1 MSRRRIVAI
10 VAASVIGLLIVVVV
24 GAVLIATHTDFGRTR
39 LRSLAADYLARA
51 LKGRGTIYLGRIDGG
66 LFTGFTIDS
75 LEIRDAD
82 DSLFVATGP
91 VHAEYNPN
99 DLVDKRILFS
109 RLEITRPRINLR
121 RHADRSW
128 NFQRIFPSGPKTPRP
143 PQLRF
148 GDYIVSYSTTIR
160 DGTVTITEPWAPP
173 DSLRGARADSAVR
186 VALAS
191 SDHDIRRTGEGL
203 KQTRRWT
210 GLELQSPRIRIADPD
225 SAGQQFII
233 GQLDVNES
241 DPPFRIRNARGP
253 VRLLGDT
260 AWLQIAHFDLPGST
274 GSASGRVSWG
284 GDHPILYSV
293 HVTGDSV
300 SLADIHWVHSTL
312 PTSGGGSLSVDI
324 RNEAADPHV
333 LDFAIS
339 GMDVRTTKSRL
350 RGAMTFGVGAPILIV
365 KNVTLDAEPL
375 DFDLLRTFNGGTFPA
390 DFQGTIT
397 GTIRAR
403 GGPLNR
409 WMVDNADLTFHDA
422 HVPGATTSLVARGG
436 LDILVPSN
444 TIFRALDVNLKR
456 LDLRT
461 PQFLFPSFPRL
472 RGTITGTTRLDSVW
486 TDLRFSQAD
495 LTHRDAPGPPSHFT
509 GNGRVTYGD
518 TLRFAL
524 NLQASPLSFTTMAQ
538 SYPAIRLRGSYTGP
552 IHASGTMADLDLSS
566 TMAGA
571 AGDLSVDGHFDFA
584 APGYAARATGSVT
597 NLNVRT
603 LMESSRY
610 PATQL
615 TGTFRSDVRGDSIAN
630 LDGSLLFALDR
641 SRVDSVRVFPSVAAF
656 TFGGGRVRVDS
667 LRVETSAANLSAAGG
682 LGLAPT
688 TSDSLGYTL
697 MVDTLGGLRPWLHP
711 RSSPRGAAVLALAD
725 PASSIDP
732 AQLAAAIADSLGG
745 RIVSKGAL
753 TGNIDT
759 LAANGTL
766 TGEDLFFGGD
776 LARHLSGAYHFRGLP
791 AASVGTL
798 EVQLDSVLFAG
809 MHLSPVSAELRL
821 RDRSTGML
829 GLDFSSALPGD
840 AYKAALLLSFQR
852 FADSLVLVLDTARV
866 SFPDHAWSLA
876 FPARV
881 VSDSSATRVDSLVV
895 QTGGSTMAR
904 FTGRFPVSGDV
915 RASLQM
921 DSLPLH
927 DLGMLA
933 QTGVPLG
940 GTGSVT
946 ATLTGTRANPI
957 MHVAGRFGDARYG
970 GFHLPVFSASGD
982 YADRRLN
989 AGLQLYRNGKQVM
1002 TGTASLPMNLA
1013 LESVPQRM
1021 LDDSLRGAV
1030 HADSVDLSILETI
1043 SPQLTHATGTTTTDM
1058 RIGGTWTHP
1067 TLGGQFRI
1075 NDGAVTLAKAGIRL
1089 RAMNADIR
1097 FTADS
1102 IEINQLQASSGSQ
1115 PGSRMLLTGSIVTP
1129 NLRESRDFGFNLK
1142 ISSSGFEAINQPSLA
1157 RLDISG
1163 GLQLTGTLERP
1174 VLSGDV
1180 IVDRGSLHI
1189 SDISQK
1195 PVVNLNDPEFYNIVD
1210 TSLVAN
1216 QGLVQ
1221 RLPPE
1226 LERAVENLRV
1236 PSLSIRIGDD
1246 VWLRS
1251 SEANIKLAGSV
1262 DLTKLGNQRLESGT
1276 LRVSRGTYRL
1286 NLGLVQRTFQVDSGF
1301 VTFYGDPNIPAE
1313 LNIWAAYTVRQA
1325 NHENGQD
1332 VTIVAH
1338 IGGTLT
1344 QPRLELASNER
1355 IPLSNTEILS
1365 YLLVGQ
1371 PTFASGTD
1379 AASTDALQSAAAALL
1394 PSEGAVL
1401 ERALT
1406 DQIRFIDYVQVQTG
1420 GTGTQALFSNTG
1432 ASNVLAGT
1440 RIGLGKQIGEKTF
1453 ITANAGLCQLTGA
1466 QAGTSFASSLG
1477 VTIEQQLA
1485 HGFSVEASV
1494 EPSSVAL
1501 QCRPGLTNIGNRPP
1515 QYGFDLFREFSF

>member
-10 VAASVIGLLIVVVV
+10 VAASVIALLIVIVV
-24 GAVLIATHTDFGRTR
+24 GAVMVATHTDFGRTR
-39 LRSLAADYLARA
+39 LRSLAAGYLARA
-51 LKGRGTIYLGRIDGG
+51 VKGRGTIYLGRIEGG
-66 LFTGFTIDS
+66 LFTGLTIDS
-75 LEIRDAD
+75 LELRDAD
-82 DSLFVATGP
+82 DSLVLATGP

-99 DLVDKRILFS
+99 DLIDKRILLS
-109 RLEITRPRINLR
+109 RLEITRPHINLR

-128 NFQRIFPSGPKTPRP
+128 NFQRIFPPGPKKPHP
-143 PQLRF
+143 PQLQF
-148 GDYIVSYSTTIR
+148 GDYIVSDTVIIR

-191 SDHDIRRTGEGL
+191 DEHEIRRTSEGL
-203 KQTRRWT
+203 KLTRRWT
-210 GLELQSPRIRIADPD
+210 GLELRSPRIRIADPD
-225 SAGQQFII
+225 NAGQQFIV

-253 VRLLGDT
+253 IRLLGDT
-260 AWLQIAHFDLPGST
+260 VWLQIAHFDLPGST
-274 GSASGRVSWG
+274 GRASGRVSWG
-284 GDHPILYSV
+284 GDHPIAYAV
-293 HVTGDSV
+293 HVIGDSV
-300 SLADIHWVHSTL
+300 SLADIHWVHNTL
-312 PTSGGGSLSVDI
+312 PTSGGGSLTLDI
-324 RNEAADPHV
+324 RNEAGNPQV
-333 LDFAIS
+333 LDFAVS
-339 GMDVRTTKSRL
+339 RMDVRTTKSRL
-350 RGAMTFGVGAPILIV
+350 QGGMTFGVGAPVLIV
-365 KNVTLDAEPL
+365 KDVVLDAEPL
-375 DFDLLRTFNGGTFPA
+375 NFDLLRTFNGGTFPA

-422 HVPGATTSLVARGG
+422 HVPGATTSLTARGG
-436 LDILVPSN
+436 LDILVPSSA
-444 TIFRALDVNLKR
+444 TFRALDVNLKP

-461 PQFLFPSFPRL
+461 PRFLFQSFPRL
-472 RGTITGTTRLDSVW
+472 RGTITGTARLDSVW

-495 LTHRDAPGPPSHFT
+495 LTHHDAPGPPSHFT
-509 GNGRVTYGD
+509 GSGRVTYGD
-518 TLRFAL
+518 IMRFAL
-524 NLQASPLSFTTMAQ
+524 NLQAEPLSFTTMAQ
-538 SYPAIRLRGSYTGP
+538 SYPAIQLRGSYTGP
-552 IHASGTMADLDLSS
+552 LHASGTMGDLDLSS
-566 TMAGA
+566 TLSGA

-603 LMESSRY
+603 LMESSQY

-630 LDGSLLFALDR
+630 LDGSVLLALDR

-656 TFGGGRVRVDS
+656 TFGGGRVHVDS

-682 LGLAPT
+682 LGLGPSS
-688 TSDSLGYTL
+688 SDSLEYTL
-697 MVDTLGGLRPWLHP
+697 MVDTLGGLRPYLHP
-711 RSSPRGAAVLALAD
+711 RRSPRGAAVLALAD

-732 AQLAAAIADSLGG
+732 EQLAAVIADSLGG
-745 RIVSKGAL
+745 RIVSKGTL

-759 LAANGTL
+759 LRADGTL

-791 AASVGTL
+791 KAPVGML
-798 EVQLDSVLFAG
+798 KAQLDSVLFAG
-809 MHLSPVSAELRL
+809 MHLSPVSAALSM
-821 RDRSTGML
+821 RDRSTGTL
-829 GLDFSSALPGD
+829 GLDFMSALAGD
-840 AYKAALLLSFQR
+840 AYQAALLLSFQR

-876 FPARV
+876 APARV
-881 VSDSSATRVDSLVV
+881 VSDSVATSVDSVIV
-895 QTGGSTMAR
+895 QSGGSRMAT

-915 RASLQM
+915 RATLQM

-933 QTGVPLG
+933 QTTVPLG
-940 GTGSVT
+940 GTGSVS
-946 ATLTGTRANPI
+946 ATLKGTRASPI
-957 MHVAGRFGDARYG
+957 IHFSGQFGDARYG
-970 GFHLPVFSASGD
+970 EFHLPVFSASGD

-989 AGLQLYRNGKQVM
+989 AALQLYRNGKQVM

-1058 RIGGTWTHP
+1058 LIGGTWTHP
-1067 TLGGQFRI
+1067 TLNGQFRI

-1089 RAMNADIR
+1089 RSVNADIR
-1097 FTADS
+1097 FSADS
-1102 IEINQLQASSGSQ
+1102 IQINQLQASSGSQ
-1115 PGSRMLLTGSIVTP
+1115 PGSRMSLTGSIVTP
-1129 NLRESRDFGFNLK
+1129 NLRESRDFGLDLK
-1142 ISSSGFEAINQPSLA
+1142 VAATGFEAINQPSLA

-1163 GLQLTGTLERP
+1163 GLELTGTLERP
-1174 VLSGDV
+1174 VLSGNL

-1195 PVVNLNDPEFYNIVD
+1195 QVVNLNDPEFYNIVD

-1221 RLPPE
+1221 KLPPE

-1236 PSLSIRIGDD
+1236 PSFSIRIGDD

-1325 NHENGQD
+1325 NRENGQD

-1344 QPRLELASNER
+1344 QPRLELTSNER

-1371 PTFASGTD
+1371 PTFASGSD

-1394 PSEGAVL
+1394 PSVGAVL

-1432 ASNVLAGT
+1432 ASNVLSGT